1 MSKLTIDLDYNCSEY
16 IKNKISLLEVIY
28 QELLRQE
35 VKIVEQVLLE
45 LHEAEPEEQI
55 PQIETKKISD
65 KILCECGM
73 EIIKRNMKRHCSSKT
88 HIFNMEMLKRK
99 ENSDLQI

>member
-35 VKIVEQVLLE
+35 GKIVEQVLLE
-45 LHEAEPEEQI
+45 LQEAEQI

-73 EIIKRNMKRHCSSKT
+73 EIVKRNMKRHCSSKT